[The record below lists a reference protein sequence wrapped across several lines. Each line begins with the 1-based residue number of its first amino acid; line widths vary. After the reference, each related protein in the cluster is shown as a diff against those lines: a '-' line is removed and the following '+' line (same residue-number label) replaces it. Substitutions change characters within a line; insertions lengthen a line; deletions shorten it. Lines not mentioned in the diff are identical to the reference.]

1 MYRIAVTVFLFSVLL
16 GCGRAL
22 DTPLPKEIEK
32 MESIKP
38 AMEKLKPEERELVA
52 SYVMRHT
59 VGAKMGAM
67 FGGKEGPGIPD
78 GMTIGKAIDEQRNY
92 LAEAKLEEAR
102 QEALKAKLKT
112 EGEAALKAMREA
124 VTVTLVSKRL
134 VVNRGYSGMVL
145 DENIEV
151 IFGYKNNTTKDVS
164 GVKGSI
170 LVQDLFGDEISTF
183 QVSNDAT
190 IKPGESSTWTGSRSV
205 KFTFGHNNDRKL
217 VELSDDKYKIVWAPQ
232 VIVFKD
238 ASKMVAQDQ

>member
-1 MYRIAVTVFLFSVLL
+1 MYRIAVALFIFSTLL
-16 GCGRAL
+16 GCSRAL
-22 DTPLPKEIEK
+22 DTPLPKELEK

-59 VGAKMGAM
+59 VGAKVGAM

-78 GMTIGKAIDEQRNY
+78 GMTIGKAIDEQRSY
-92 LAEAKLEEAR
+92 LAEAKLEEAK
-102 QEALKAKLKT
+102 QEALKAKLKA
-112 EGEAALKAMREA
+112 EREAALKAMREA

-134 VVNRGYSGMVL
+134 AIERGYSGMVM

-151 IFGYKNNTTKDVS
+151 VFGYKNNTTKDVS
-164 GVKGSI
+164 GVKGRIS
-170 LVQDLFGDEISTF
+170 VQDLFGDEISAF

-190 IKPGESSTWTGSRSV
+190 IKTGESNTWTGSRSV
-205 KFTFGHNNDRKL
+205 KFSVGHNDDRKL
-217 VELSDDKYKIVWAPQ
+217 ADLSDDKYKIVWVPQ

-238 ASKMVAQDQ
+238 GSKMVAQE